1 MKQYI
6 NEDEN
11 KCDNIDN
18 DSNTIHTIECSVKHD
33 NNEKE
38 DTLRVGDEVIGERLE
53 GATNVAS
60 GCNDECD
67 DRHKASNLSNHKS
80 KQFVDPVPACHHLF
94 IVHKDHVGDS
104 NGVDYLSAGHGDHDF

>member
-1 MKQYI
+1 MTFSAWTEQNEFSI
-6 NEDEN
+6 SICQDVLSETIVNEDEN

-60 GCNDECD
+60 GCKIVKFSREHECD
-67 DRHKASNLSNHKS
+67 DRHKSQQS
-80 KQFVDPVPACHHLF
+80 QQP
-94 IVHKDHVGDS
+94 
-104 NGVDYLSAGHGDHDF
+104 

>member
-1 MKQYI
+1 MKQYV

-33 NNEKE
+33 NNAKE

-60 GCNDECD
+60 GCKRVNFSKEHECD
-67 DRHKASNLSNHKS
+67 DRHKRSQS
-80 KQFVDPVPACHHLF
+80 
-94 IVHKDHVGDS
+94 
-104 NGVDYLSAGHGDHDF
+104 